1 MPYAKY
7 KIRDAKYQNTMQNL
21 TEKQN
26 LILETIREIID
37 DRQGNPTTYKIAK
50 YLQKKGMKDESV
62 KSVAQVIEALEKKE
76 MLKRDVFRKIY
87 LVENENFSSG
97 LEGALRVPVYGLA
110 SAGDAL
116 AFAEDNIDG
125 YLQISESLLG
135 KSEKAR
141 LFAVKTLGDSMDKEG
156 IGDGDY
162 VVFEKKDAE
171 YNYDGKIVVAIV
183 NGLATIKHYRKLG
196 NGVIGLFPSST
207 NSFHQP
213 IYIHESDS
221 FMIAGVF
228 RKVLPVKFVSL

>member
-1 MPYAKY
+1 M
-7 KIRDAKYQNTMQNL
+7 NL

-26 LILETIREIID
+26 LILETIREMID
-37 DRQGNPTTYKIAK
+37 GGQGNPTTYKVAK

-62 KSVAQVIEALEKKE
+62 KSVSQVIEALEKKE
-76 MLKRDVFRKIY
+76 MLTRDVFRKIY
-87 LVENENFSSG
+87 LVENKNMPDG
-97 LEGALRVPVYGLA
+97 LEGVFRVPVYGLA
-110 SAGDAL
+110 SAGEAL
-116 AFAEDNIDG
+116 AFAEDNMDG
-125 YLQISESLLG
+125 YLQISESLM
-135 KSEKAR
+135 KSSPKAK

-162 VVFEKKDAE
+162 VIFEKKEAD
-171 YNYDGKIVVAIV
+171 YDFDGKIVVAIV
-183 NGLATIKHYRKLG
+183 NGLATIKYYRRLG

>member
-1 MPYAKY
+1 MEKS
-7 KIRDAKYQNTMQNL
+7 L
-21 TEKQN
+21 TFKQN

-37 DRQGNPTTYKIAK
+37 AGQGNPTTYRIYK
-50 YLQKKGMKDESV
+50 YLNKKGIKEKNI
-62 KSVAQVIEALEKKE
+62 KSVSQVIEALEKKD
-76 MLKRDVFRKIY
+76 LVKRDVFRKIY
-87 LVENENFSSG
+87 LVENENMPAG
-97 LEGALRVPVYGLA
+97 LEGAIRVPVYGLA

-125 YLQISESLLG
+125 YLQISESLLRP
-135 KSEKAR
+135 SAKAQ
-141 LFAVKTLGDSMDKEG
+141 LFAVKTLGDSMNKEG

-162 VVFEKKDAE
+162 VIFEKKDSDFD
-171 YNYDGKIVVAIV
+171 YDGKIVVAVV

-221 FMIAGVF
+221 FMIAGMF
-228 RKVLPVKFVSL
+228 KKVLPIKYVSL

>member
-1 MPYAKY
+1 MER
-7 KIRDAKYQNTMQNL
+7 ITLIFNL
-21 TEKQN
+21 NKVEKELTQKQS
-26 LILETIREIID
+26 LILETIREMID
-37 DRQGNPTTYKIAK
+37 GGQGNPTTYKIAK

-62 KSVAQVIEALEKKE
+62 KSVSQVIEALEKKD
-76 MLKRDVFRKIY
+76 LVKRDVFRKLY
-87 LVENENFSSG
+87 LVENENMPSG
-97 LEGALRVPVYGLA
+97 LEGAFQVPVYGLS

-125 YLQISESLLG
+125 YLQISESLL
-135 KSEKAR
+135 KPSAKAQ

-156 IGDGDY
+156 TGDGDY
-162 VVFEKKDAE
+162 VIFEKKDAG

-183 NGLATIKHYRKLG
+183 NGLATIKHFRKLG

-221 FMIAGVF
+221 FMIAGVY
-228 RKVLPVKFVSL
+228 RKVLPIKFVSL

>member
-1 MPYAKY
+1 MEKS
-7 KIRDAKYQNTMQNL
+7 L
-21 TEKQN
+21 TDKQS

-37 DRQGNPTTYKIAK
+37 GGQGNPTTYKIAK

-62 KSVAQVIEALEKKE
+62 KSVAQVIEALEKKD
-76 MLKRDVFRKIY
+76 LVKRDVFRKLY
-87 LVENENFSSG
+87 LVENENLPSG

-135 KSEKAR
+135 QSTKAR
-141 LFAVKTLGDSMDKEG
+141 LFAVKTLGDSMNKEG
-156 IGDGDY
+156 INDGDY
-162 VVFEKKDAE
+162 VIFEKKDSD
-171 YNYDGKIVVAIV
+171 YNYDGKIVVVIV

-207 NSFHQP
+207 NAFHQP
-213 IYIHESDS
+213 VYIHESDS

>member
-1 MPYAKY
+1 MEK
-7 KIRDAKYQNTMQNL
+7 NL
-21 TEKQN
+21 TDKQN

-37 DRQGNPTTYKIAK
+37 AGQGNPTTYKVSK
-50 YLQKKGMKDESV
+50 YLQKKGVKEGSV
-62 KSVAQVIEALEKKE
+62 KSISQVVESLEKKD
-76 MLKRDVFRKIY
+76 LIKRDVFRKLY
-87 LVENENFSSG
+87 LVENENLPSG

-135 KSEKAR
+135 KSAKAR
-141 LFAVKTLGDSMDKEG
+141 LFAVKTLGDSMNKEG

-162 VVFEKKDAE
+162 VIFEKKDSDF
-171 YNYDGKIVVAIV
+171 NYDGKIVVAVV
-183 NGLATIKHYRKLG
+183 NGLATIKNYRKLG

-207 NSFHQP
+207 NTFHQP

-228 RKVLPVKFVSL
+228 KKVLPVKFISL